1 MFATV
6 AVAGLSVATGDGLT
20 ARKEKILAVSLAL
33 GLGVSMVP
41 GATAQLSD
49 LSNPILRS
57 LGVLAQSGLAIG
69 TITAVIMN
77 RLLPEDPS

>member
-1 MFATV
+1 M
-6 AVAGLSVATGDGLT
+6 GEQLT

-41 GATAQLSD
+41 GATAQLVE
-49 LSNPILRS
+49 LSNPVLRS

-69 TITAVIMN
+69 TLTAVIMN
-77 RLLPEDPS
+77 LILPPDPAEPTA

>member
-1 MFATV
+1 M
-6 AVAGLSVATGDGLT
+6 
-20 ARKEKILAVSLAL
+20 AVSLAL

-41 GATAQLSD
+41 GATLQLAE

-69 TITAVIMN
+69 TLAAVVMN
-77 RLLPEDPS
+77 RLLPED